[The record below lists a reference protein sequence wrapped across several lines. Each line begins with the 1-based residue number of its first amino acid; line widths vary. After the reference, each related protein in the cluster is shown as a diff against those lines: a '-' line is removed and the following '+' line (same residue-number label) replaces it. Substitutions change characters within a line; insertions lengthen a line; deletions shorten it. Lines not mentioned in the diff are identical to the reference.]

1 MVAVPEVSVVIP
13 ALNARETLPAQLEA
27 LARQKVSFSWE
38 ILVCD
43 NGSTD
48 GTADL
53 VREWAERVPGLV
65 VVDASE
71 RRGPGAA
78 RNFGAAAAR
87 AKLLVFCDADDI
99 VSDSWLAEMREALR
113 ANDFVAGTNDYV
125 RLHSRWAMAV
135 SRSEDSLITMPY
147 WPRYKAAGAGNLG
160 IAASVFA
167 EVGGFDE
174 SLMTGEDVDLCWR
187 VQLAG
192 HTLTRSAA
200 AVAYIRKRRGLAS
213 VARQAYSYG
222 VGNRIL
228 TEKYSSYI
236 AEYWRLAGAP
246 VRATPPRVQPLRT
259 AARLLRRL
267 RPNGL
272 ADTTWQ
278 ISESIGLRR
287 GAKSSAV
294 EPLAI
299 PPA

>member
-1 MVAVPEVSVVIP
+1 MAVVPEVTVVIP
-13 ALNARETLPAQLEA
+13 ALNARETLSAQLEA
-27 LARQKVSFSWE
+27 LSRQQVSFSWE
-38 ILVCD
+38 ILLCD

-53 VREWAERVPGLV
+53 AREWTERLPGLE
-65 VVDASE
+65 VVDASA

-87 AKLLVFCDADDI
+87 ANLLVFCDADDI
-99 VSDSWLAEMREALR
+99 VSDGWLGEMRDALR
-113 ANDFVAGTNDYV
+113 TNAFVAGANDYV
-125 RLHSRWAMAV
+125 HLHSRWAIAV

-147 WPRYKAAGAGNLG
+147 WPRYLAAGAGNLG
-160 IAASVFA
+160 ISAAIFA

-174 SLMTGEDVDLCWR
+174 SLLTGEDVDLCWR

-192 HTLTRSAA
+192 HTLARCEAA
-200 AVAYIRKRRGLAS
+200 IAYVRKRRGLAA

-236 AEYWRLAGAP
+236 TEYWRLVGAP
-246 VRATPPRVQPLRT
+246 VRASARLAQPLRT
-259 AARLLRRL
+259 AAGLLRRL
-267 RPNGL
+267 RPNGI

-287 GAKSSAV
+287 GAKRSTV
-294 EPLAI
+294 EPLAV
-299 PPA
+299 PPV